1 MSDFDVI
8 VFGMLLAREGYRV
21 LGIDR
26 ANATRLVSLASP
38 QNLSDVAIPRTVLA
52 EVLSVMAARCPDALL
67 LLDETYRCAVYGDD
81 ACTERRD
88 HEPECRRDRF
98 AFEVPRRARRAY
110 WVGDHPQRAPVP
122 EVD

>member
-67 LLDETYRCAVYGDD
+67 LLDEPTD
-81 ACTERRD
+81 APSMATML
-88 HEPECRRDRF
+88 
-98 AFEVPRRARRAY
+98 VPSAATMSPNVVVTGSLSKCHGVPGVRIGWVIIRNAR
-110 WVGDHPQRAPVP
+110 PFLK
-122 EVD
+122 

>member
-52 EVLSVMAARCPDALL
+52 EVLSVMAARSPDALL
-67 LLDETYRCAVYGDD
+67 LLDETYRCAVYRDD
-81 ACTERRD
+81 VL
-88 HEPECRRDRF
+88 
-98 AFEVPRRARRAY
+98 VPSAATMSPNVVVTGSLSKCHGVPGVRIGRVIIRNAR
-110 WVGDHPQRAPVP
+110 PFLK
-122 EVD
+122 